1 MSKQSQT
8 ASYFETLLR
17 ECDGKRRHGTPAW
30 FDVDDVLEFTAA
42 DYDVEF
48 AATEPYR
55 RISQH

>member
-8 ASYFETLLR
+8 ASYFAALMR
-17 ECDGKRRHGTPAW
+17 ECESKRRHGTPVW

-55 RISQH
+55 RIGH